1 MKIDLVFLLVIF
13 VFAIYYM
20 GSTKNIENM
29 ANVTDDIKEGIRQV
43 YLADVDAIRNL
54 SEVAK
59 KLQAGGLVNPGNLTV
74 NGFIN
79 STSISRIGGDWLR
92 INNEGGTNGRTAL
105 YGNLSVN
112 GIMDGHSGLS
122 VGTWGD
128 AGEGNIKASGNITAG
143 SINTN
148 TGIRADNPIAN
159 GWISG
164 TFGLGNKD
172 RVVIG
177 NLDNQAAVGA
187 HNNALN
193 AWTALRLQGDSI
205 NMVPNNGIVNFPNG
219 WRINTSDGHFRIQKD
234 GQDKLVA
241 HNAGHPV
248 YAPNGMDVG
257 NWVGTGG
264 GTLNVSGN
272 ANIAKGL
279 TAGNKDGNVVRYGDP
294 MAFNMP
300 YASNDWWLSEHNG
313 GVRAREHR
321 GGFSVWAPRKA

>member
-1 MKIDLVFLLVIF
+1 MKIDLVFLLIIGLIIV
-13 VFAIYYM
+13 YQYCN
-20 GSTKNIENM
+20 KNVEKM
-29 ANVTDDIKEGIRQV
+29 SNVSNDIKEGIRQV

-59 KLQAGGLVNPGNLTV
+59 KLQAGGLTNPGNLRV
-74 NGFIN
+74 NGEIQTPGGHTIKCDGRQHITGGELLYILN
-79 STSISRIGGDWLR
+79 KNGVMIGKEW
-92 INNEGGTNGRTAL
+92 GGN
-105 YGNLSVN
+105 GNLHVQGDTQVN
-112 GIMDGHSGLS
+112 
-122 VGTWGD
+122 
-128 AGEGNIKASGNITAG
+128 G

-148 TGIRADNPIAN
+148 TGIVTNNIIAN
-159 GWISG
+159 GWITGSFGSG
-164 TFGLGNKD
+164 GKD
-172 RVVIG
+172 RVVVG

-257 NWVGTGG
+257 TWRGTGG

-272 ANIAKGL
+272 ANINGVASVDNDLKAKNRIIL
-279 TAGNKDGNVVRYGDP
+279 TNSMKMWADGN
-294 MAFNMP
+294 AFQYN
-300 YASNDWWLSEHNG
+300 YSDANGNGGGRCRRAHWWNGSNDNCYG
-313 GVRAREHR
+313 PV
-321 GGFSVWAPRKA
+321 